1 MKFDILSLIDID
13 SFYLIIVFYLIITIS
28 QNFSQSLDESVLF
41 QSLKFFQL
49 SKFHYTQFFLDLYL
63 CRMSQQI
70 THFTE

>member
-13 SFYLIIVFYLIITIS
+13 SSVFYLIITIS

-49 SKFHYTQFFLDLYL
+49 SKFHYTQFLLDLYL